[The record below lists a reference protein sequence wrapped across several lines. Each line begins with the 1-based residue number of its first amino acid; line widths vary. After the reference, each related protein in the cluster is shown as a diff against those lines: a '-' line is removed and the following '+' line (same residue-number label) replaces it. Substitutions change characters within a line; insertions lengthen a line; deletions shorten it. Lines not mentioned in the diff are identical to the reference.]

1 MGSADVIDAGLNAGS
16 LSDTVYGPQLKVER
30 EARLPAEGHAPPR
43 RNIRRTFRTKQSVRL
58 MQKGGH
64 HEVDKWRLPRLNE
77 PAQEALPR
85 LGDFAE
91 ITCPTCGRF
100 RITRTALEMIR
111 GRDLDGR
118 QFALTQAKRKALEG
132 KIPVIDSYML

>member
-1 MGSADVIDAGLNAGS
+1 MKSTNGDCPVS
-16 LSDTVYGPQLKVER
+16 
-30 EARLPAEGHAPPR
+30 
-43 RNIRRTFRTKQSVRL
+43 
-58 MQKGGH
+58 
-64 HEVDKWRLPRLNE
+64 NE

-85 LGDFAE
+85 LGDFVE

>member
-1 MGSADVIDAGLNAGS
+1 M
-16 LSDTVYGPQLKVER
+16 
-30 EARLPAEGHAPPR
+30 
-43 RNIRRTFRTKQSVRL
+43 
-58 MQKGGH
+58 
-64 HEVDKWRLPRLNE
+64 KWTNGDCPVSNE
-77 PAQEALPR
+77 PAQEALPGLLR
-85 LGDFAE
+85 DFAE

-118 QFALTQAKRKALEG
+118 QFALTQAKRKAPES

>member
-1 MGSADVIDAGLNAGS
+1 MPV
-16 LSDTVYGPQLKVER
+16 
-30 EARLPAEGHAPPR
+30 
-43 RNIRRTFRTKQSVRL
+43 

-64 HEVDKWRLPRLNE
+64 HEDKWRLPSNK

-85 LGDFAE
+85 LGDFVE

-100 RITRTALEMIR
+100 RITGTALEMIR

-118 QFALTQAKRKALEG
+118 QFALTQAKRKAPEG